1 MRHCLSINR
10 HLSKSAFIPKGET
23 LSINISGQGDVT
35 RNDFYKRNN
44 ISLKIFP
51 RQPWVIECDMINYH
65 KLIGKFLRCHR
76 CHHLFIY

>member
-1 MRHCLSINR
+1 MIFINATTIP
-10 HLSKSAFIPKGET
+10 LKSSP
-23 LSINISGQGDVT
+23 

-51 RQPWVIECDMINYH
+51 RQPWVIECDMVNYH

-76 CHHLFIY
+76 CHPAFIYLLSG